1 MGMVRIIIYV
11 GALHNQNAYH
21 NNIMPMMYNKKSF
34 ACSVV
39 CATLILAGVV
49 QFVEGYAPCCELRR
63 LYEDEGLISH
73 PFGAKA
79 DDRRLYE
86 AEVEL
91 FPDGNYDVDAHA
103 VHVQRRLDCG
113 CNGSLVNSPLDCI
126 CPTLDPTG
134 SVSCILSYS
143 YFVSSTNICYII
155 NTLSH
160 LYMSFFNSQPSK
172 SPVTSDVSNNLVMQR
187 IP

>member
-1 MGMVRIIIYV
+1 MGTVRIIIYV

-49 QFVEGYAPCCELRR
+49 QFVEGAEVNCCPIRR

-91 FPDGNYDVDAHA
+91 FPDGHYDVDAHA
-103 VHVQRRLDCG
+103 VHVQRRLSCLCPG
-113 CNGSLVNSPLDCI
+113 TNGATLLNTPEECLT
-126 CPTLDPTG
+126 CPTPPPTG
-134 SVSCILSYS
+134 SVSCLLSYS
-143 YFVSSTNICYII
+143 YFVSSTNI
-155 NTLSH
+155 
-160 LYMSFFNSQPSK
+160 
-172 SPVTSDVSNNLVMQR
+172 
-187 IP
+187 